1 MNKAIVKVG
10 KNEVEVEIISQ
21 DENGYEVRGKSG
33 KTFRVKKV
41 LRTIPARKEEDQEP
55 PAGQVEQPVGKDEQK
70 PTDCP
75 KKKMSLINAA
85 IEVLKEVG
93 EPMGTKELVEAC
105 IERGLWIPTG
115 CKTPEQTLYGS
126 FFREI
131 KIAEHPR
138 IIKAS
143 KGKFAIAK

>member
-10 KNEVEVEIISQ
+10 KNEVEVEIINQ

-93 EPMGTKELVEAC
+93 EPMGTKELVNAC

-138 IIKAS
+138 IVKAS
-143 KGKFAIAK
+143 KGKFAIAE

>member
-10 KNEVEVEIISQ
+10 KNEVEVEIINQ

-138 IIKAS
+138 IVKAS
-143 KGKFAIAK
+143 KGKFAIAE

>member
-10 KNEVEVEIISQ
+10 KNEVEVEIINQ

>member
-10 KNEVEVEIISQ
+10 KNEVEVEIINQ

-55 PAGQVEQPVGKDEQK
+55 PAGQVEQPVGKDEQNT
-70 PTDCP
+70 TDCP
-75 KKKMSLINAA
+75 RKKMSLINAA

-138 IIKAS
+138 IVKAS
-143 KGKFAIAK
+143 KGKFAIAE

>member
-21 DENGYEVRGKSG
+21 DENGYEVCGKSG

-93 EPMGTKELVEAC
+93 EPMGTKELVESC

-138 IIKAS
+138 IVKAS
-143 KGKFAIAK
+143 KGKFAIAE

>member
-10 KNEVEVEIISQ
+10 KNEVEVEIINQ

-93 EPMGTKELVEAC
+93 EPMGTKDLVEAC

-138 IIKAS
+138 IIKTS
-143 KGKFAIAK
+143 KGKFAIAE